1 MDARSHE
8 VTCPCCESRLEVDA
22 RTGKIVRW
30 ARKAEL
36 DESGKPRVKES
47 DWSAASGRVQER
59 LGSAADK
66 FDQSLSREKT
76 RGKDLDELFRKAN
89 EKLGRRETE

>member
-22 RTGKIVRW
+22 RTGKVVRW

-36 DESGKPRVKES
+36 DESGKPRVKDS
-47 DWSAASGRVQER
+47 DWSTASERVRER
-59 LGSAADK
+59 LGDAADK
-66 FDQSLSREKT
+66 FDQSLSREKA
-76 RGKDLDELFRKAN
+76 RSKDLDELFRRAN
-89 EKLGRRETE
+89 EKLGRREEE